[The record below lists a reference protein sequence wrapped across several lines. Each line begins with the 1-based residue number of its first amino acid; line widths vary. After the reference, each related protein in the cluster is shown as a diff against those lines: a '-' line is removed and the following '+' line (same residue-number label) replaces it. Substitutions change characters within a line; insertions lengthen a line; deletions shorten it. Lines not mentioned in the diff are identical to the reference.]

1 MEPETRVTKS
11 VALGLLLVSALTILA
26 PTVDASNDII
36 VVDDTLHP
44 EDAEALAELINSN
57 LILCAIDHLTILVE
71 IEIHEDAYS
80 YGDVTYVE
88 MVEDGEH
95 DLNYRVSY
103 AAAEWLAEEND
114 FCDYLDM
121 DIWNTA
127 CLVAVVSCGQI
138 SNGTSWASNNLDLR
152 FDNVR
157 FLWETRECREIADI
171 VGRTGALS
179 SRILREDAVSRALED
194 MAFVIEQ

>member
-1 MEPETRVTKS
+1 MEPKPRVTKS
-11 VALGLLLVSALTILA
+11 VALGVLLVSALTIFA
-26 PTVDASNDII
+26 PTVDAGNDII

-57 LILCAIDHLTILVE
+57 LILCGIDHLTILVE
-71 IEIHEDAYS
+71 IEIHEDAYR
-80 YGDVTYVE
+80 YGGVTYVE
-88 MVEDGEH
+88 MVEDGDH
-95 DLNYRVSY
+95 DVNYRVSY

-114 FCDYLDM
+114 FIDYCDM
-121 DIWNTA
+121 EIWNTA
-127 CLVAVVSCGQI
+127 CLVAVVSCGQL
-138 SNGTSWASNNLDLR
+138 SNETSWASNNLDLR
-152 FDNVR
+152 FDNIR